1 MKNCNLIKGVVIG
14 EINIRLIYAVVIRL
28 RKITEEMENHSFF
41 KKREKGDI
49 KNIEKRKQD
58 IFASFWYLN
67 YGNCFQLNFIDLRQ
81 SL

>member
-1 MKNCNLIKGVVIG
+1 
-14 EINIRLIYAVVIRL
+14 
-28 RKITEEMENHSFF
+28 MENHSFF